1 MVKGWRGQG
10 FRMYHNGLTLLGYL
24 VAVLHE

>member
-10 FRMYHNGLTLLGYL
+10 FTIAYQAGVEH
-24 VAVLHE
+24 